1 MDSIK
6 IRELEEKSLVDSDNT
21 MIVEDNTGTL
31 QVPVSSLQKSLQA
44 SLYCQT
50 VDDMKKSGFLSNA
63 IILTI
68 GGIFKLS
75 S

>member
-31 QVPVSSLQKSLQA
+31 QVPVSSLQKSLQ
-44 SLYCQT
+44 S
-50 VDDMKKSGFLSNA
+50 
-63 IILTI
+63 
-68 GGIFKLS
+68 
-75 S
+75 